1 MDVTDLIVRT
11 AGWLILA
18 GILVFFT
25 GAAFGVPQVFV
36 ARTPEARLSLLRS
49 RAGAWRAA
57 QWFYA
62 GGPVLTGVGVLVL
75 AAGWSGPA
83 RLLAGGAGGALLVG
97 AVLFSVSCA
106 RRGRRIEEF
115 ARGELPAG
123 PWLGYVWLTL
133 VGLALLG
140 LASLWY
146 ATWIGVLL
154 LVAAAAFTALFV
166 IARDI
171 PPFAFYLVLLVYAG
185 WVLVAAPH

>member
-18 GILVFFT
+18 GVLVFFT
-25 GAAFGVPQVFV
+25 GVAFGVPQVFV
-36 ARTPEARLSLLRS
+36 TRTLEARLALLRS

-83 RLLAGGAGGALLVG
+83 RLLAGGAGGALLAG
-97 AVLFSVSCA
+97 AMLFSVSCA

-133 VGLALLG
+133 AGLALLG
-140 LASLWY
+140 MASLSY
-146 ATWIGVLL
+146 ETWIGVLL
-154 LVAAAAFTALFV
+154 LVAAAAFTILFV

-171 PPFAFYLVLLVYAG
+171 PPFAFYLVLTVFSV
-185 WVLVAAPH
+185 WILVAAPH